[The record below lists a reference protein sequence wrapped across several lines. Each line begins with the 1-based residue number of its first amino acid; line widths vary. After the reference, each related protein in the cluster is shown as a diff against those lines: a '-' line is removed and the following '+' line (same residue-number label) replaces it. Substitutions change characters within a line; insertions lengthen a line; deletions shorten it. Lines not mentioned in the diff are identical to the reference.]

1 MQWIIYFVLRFT
13 AHSFAYVSMY
23 FFSIFDGI
31 YSQTALLLGSFFW
44 VIFRTLFWHFAC
56 VCHWHLEVIFL
67 GGWPGFT
74 LLLACFSLSR
84 MLCALERRWIP
95 KNPLFTLFISLCLR
109 HIAWD

>member
-1 MQWIIYFVLRFT
+1 MQYITYFLLRFT

-56 VCHWHLEVIFL
+56 VCHWHLQVNFW
-67 GGWPGFT
+67 GGTSLALPYFWLVLASP
-74 LLLACFSLSR
+74 ACF
-84 MLCALERRWIP
+84 AP
-95 KNPLFTLFISLCLR
+95 
-109 HIAWD
+109 